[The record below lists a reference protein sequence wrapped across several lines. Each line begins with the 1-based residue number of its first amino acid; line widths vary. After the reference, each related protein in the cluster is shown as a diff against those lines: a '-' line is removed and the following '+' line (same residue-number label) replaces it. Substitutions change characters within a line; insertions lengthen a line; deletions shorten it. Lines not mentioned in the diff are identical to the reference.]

1 MATPLV
7 SRISWARPY
16 PAGFLCLETFISV
29 FDDDMRT
36 RNLLIRTY
44 VEKPVVLFIVAGQSN
59 AVGFATDLY
68 EKAHYAGQFW
78 QWRDQETPSLQ
89 PLQDPTAY
97 KQNGSAWPQ
106 FGRTFF
112 ELTGRKVCIL
122 NVAYGGASVVDRDA
136 WNTWGEG
143 GTHRATATSA
153 YQACTAALGTKGEDW
168 VEGGVLWIQGEAE
181 TNMLRDST
189 TTISAFIQ
197 GTKNVF
203 SFFRTLT
210 STPALP
216 IYMSQIAQ
224 YRGAFSDPVW
234 WQATLDIRD
243 AQEQVVREMTGV
255 YMAFEGAKYFEDAG
269 YMSDNV
275 HYSQKGYNILGKAFA
290 RCVAN
295 TQSF

>member
-1 MATPLV
+1 M
-7 SRISWARPY
+7 SISEY
-16 PAGFLCLETFISV
+16 
-29 FDDDMRT
+29 DDELSK

-78 QWRDQETPSLQ
+78 KWRDEETPSLQ

-97 KQNGSAWPQ
+97 KLNGSAWPE

-168 VEGGVLWIQGEAE
+168 VDGGVLWIQGEAE
-181 TNMLRDST
+181 TNMLRDGT
-189 TTISAFIQ
+189 TTISAFIE

-203 SFFRTLT
+203 AFFRTLT

-234 WQATLDIRD
+234 WQATLDVRD
-243 AQEQVVREMTGV
+243 AQVQVVREMTGV
-255 YMAFEGAKYFEDAG
+255 YMAFEGAKYFEGAG
-269 YMSDNV
+269 YMSDSV

-290 RCVAN
+290 RCVTN
-295 TQSF
+295 TQTF